1 MDSEPEVL
9 RSNNE
14 VTKAM
19 NDTAGSAE
27 LFVNIVEGRRSLR
40 EFKPDPVSRQIIE
53 SVFGVAQRAPSNCNT
68 QPWFV
73 HIVTG
78 DTLEALRTEL
88 PAKFAAGEVAL
99 DFPYDGQYQGVYKD
113 RQYASATAL
122 YDALGIAREQKTER
136 NAWFMRNFGFF
147 DAPAVAFF
155 TLPTGFGLREA
166 CDLGMFAQ
174 TVMLGLTAHGLG
186 SCPQTSLA
194 FLANVIRPTLGL
206 GDHEQLMFGMSFGYP
221 TEAAVNDVRT
231 ERAAI
236 EDVLTF
242 HC

>member
-1 MDSEPEVL
+1 
-9 RSNNE
+9 
-14 VTKAM
+14 M
-19 NDTAGSAE
+19 NVANPTQVFLDVVSR
-27 LFVNIVEGRRSLR
+27 RRSMR
-40 EFKPDPVSRQIIE
+40 DFKSDPVPREIIE
-53 SVFGVAQRAPSNCNT
+53 SVFGTAQRAPSNCNT

-73 HIVTG
+73 HVVTG
-78 DTLEALRTEL
+78 ETLEQLRQDL
-88 PAKFAAGEVAL
+88 PAKFAAGEIAL
-99 DFPYDGQYQGVYKD
+99 DFPYDGQYEGVYKE

-122 YDALGIAREQKTER
+122 YDSLGIARDQKAER
-136 NAWFMRNFGFF
+136 NAWFMRNFSFF

-186 SCPQTSLA
+186 SCPQTALA
-194 FLANVIRPTLGL
+194 FLANVIRPALSL

-221 TEAAVNDVRT
+221 TDTAVNEVTT
-231 ERAAI
+231 ERASLG
-236 EDVLTF
+236 DVVTF